1 MGTSFPYDLLA
12 AGGTL
17 AALPCILLVI
27 IFHRRIV
34 SGLTEGYGK
43 EYPFLDSFDPRRF
56 NGTIYYDLISISAGT
71 EYTVCVICEDCCG
84 SGTTATTVN
93 PPHPTWTRP
102 DGNSVVLLDAVQLG
116 GMFGLNS

>member
-43 EYPFLDSFDPRRF
+43 
-56 NGTIYYDLISISAGT
+56 G
-71 EYTVCVICEDCCG
+71 
-84 SGTTATTVN
+84 
-93 PPHPTWTRP
+93 
-102 DGNSVVLLDAVQLG
+102 
-116 GMFGLNS
+116 